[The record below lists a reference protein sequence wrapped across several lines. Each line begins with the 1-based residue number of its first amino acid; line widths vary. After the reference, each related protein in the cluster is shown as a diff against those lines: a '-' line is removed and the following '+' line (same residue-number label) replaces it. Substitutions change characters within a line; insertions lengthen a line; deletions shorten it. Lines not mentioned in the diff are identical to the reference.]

1 MSYSSSRNDKK
12 GIKDNPPSLAA
23 KDAKKIQHQ
32 RQAEAFFRQ
41 AQTVIESQQDWQA
54 CGSLILKGL
63 AEERKALNSGVQVLN
78 VIRQR
83 PKTRLEF
90 SFRS

>member
-1 MSYSSSRNDKK
+1 MKD
-12 GIKDNPPSLAA
+12 IKDKPPSLAA

-63 AEERKALNSGVQVLN
+63 AEERKAMNSGVQVLN

>member
-1 MSYSSSRNDKK
+1 MPARHQGQLLQFTEKDSKK
-12 GIKDNPPSLAA
+12 HQHLKQA
-23 KDAKKIQHQ
+23 DAY
-32 RQAEAFFRQ
+32 FRQ
-41 AQTVIESQQDWQA
+41 AQALIESSQDWQA

-63 AEERKALNSGVQVLN
+63 SEERKASNSGVQVLN

-83 PKTRLEF
+83 PKTRVEF

>member
-1 MSYSSSRNDKK
+1 M
-12 GIKDNPPSLAA
+12 
-23 KDAKKIQHQ
+23 
-32 RQAEAFFRQ
+32 
-41 AQTVIESQQDWQA
+41 IESQQDWQA

-63 AEERKALNSGVQVLN
+63 AEERKAMNSGVQVLN

-83 PKTRLEF
+83 PKTRLQF

>member
-1 MSYSSSRNDKK
+1 MKN
-12 GIKDNPPSLAA
+12 IKDNPPSLAA

-54 CGSLILKGL
+54 CGSLI
-63 AEERKALNSGVQVLN
+63 R
-78 VIRQR
+78 
-83 PKTRLEF
+83 
-90 SFRS
+90 

>member
-1 MSYSSSRNDKK
+1 MPARHQGQLLQFTEKDSKK
-12 GIKDNPPSLAA
+12 QQHLKQA
-23 KDAKKIQHQ
+23 DAY
-32 RQAEAFFRQ
+32 FRQ
-41 AQTVIESQQDWQA
+41 AQALIESSQDWQA

-63 AEERKALNSGVQVLN
+63 SEERKASKSGVQVLN

-83 PKTRLEF
+83 PKTRVEF

>member
-1 MSYSSSRNDKK
+1 MKD
-12 GIKDNPPSLAA
+12 IKDNPLSFAA

-41 AQTVIESQQDWQA
+41 AQTVIVTQQDWQA

-63 AEERKALNSGVQVLN
+63 AEERKAMNSGVQVLN